1 MHGVVGTSAALTDG
15 KVTNGGVADGTNA
28 ATTRTMLLLLVA
40 MTGVAPISL
49 YMLVP
54 ALPLLANSFAS
65 DISIAQ
71 MTVSLYMVG
80 IACSQILMG
89 PLSDR
94 YGRRPVLLAG
104 LGLMVVASAACIF
117 AESLPQLIAAR
128 FFQALGGA
136 SGMVVSRAIIR
147 DLYHRERI
155 SSMISLVIAVMMIAQ
170 MLSPLSGG
178 LLETAF
184 GWRAIFYVITAGS
197 LAVAVA
203 IALALPE
210 TRRVRLEPSGFRGD
224 VGSLLASRAFIGY
237 VLCQVLASQIIFTFA
252 GGGPYIVVTHMGR
265 TSAEY
270 GAWFATA
277 AFGYLIGNLFCV
289 RFAPRHSLERLIW
302 FGLAL
307 QLFGS
312 LLNLVWGITG
322 LNQTP
327 GWLFGT
333 QMIVMFANA
342 FVMSNSAAGAI
353 SVRPEAAGTAS
364 GAMGFLQMGLG
375 SLLSQFGAYLGGHFA
390 TPAPLNAAVFALS
403 LACASTMIF
412 IIPRRNTV
420 VSEELIEQAEEEAGM
435 V

>member
-1 MHGVVGTSAALTDG
+1 M
-15 KVTNGGVADGTNA
+15 ADGTNT

-54 ALPLLANSFAS
+54 ALPLLAKSFAS

-117 AESLPQLIAAR
+117 AETLPQLIAAR

-170 MLSPLSGG
+170 MLSPLTGG

-307 QLFGS
+307 QL
-312 LLNLVWGITG
+312 
-322 LNQTP
+322 
-327 GWLFGT
+327 
-333 QMIVMFANA
+333 
-342 FVMSNSAAGAI
+342 
-353 SVRPEAAGTAS
+353 VRQPPES
-364 GAMGFLQMGLG
+364 RLG
-375 SLLSQFGAYLGGHFA
+375 HHGPQPDARLAVRHADDRDVRQCVRDVEFRRRRHQR
-390 TPAPLNAAVFALS
+390 PA
-403 LACASTMIF
+403 
-412 IIPRRNTV
+412 
-420 VSEELIEQAEEEAGM
+420 
-435 V
+435 

>member
-1 MHGVVGTSAALTDG
+1 MHGVAGKPAGLTKQDAP
-15 KVTNGGVADGTNA
+15 NP
-28 ATTRTMLLLLVA
+28 RIMLLLLVA

-54 ALPLLANSFAS
+54 ALPLLATSFAS

-94 YGRRPVLLAG
+94 FGRRPVLLVG
-104 LGLMVVASAACIF
+104 LGLMVVASAACTS
-117 AESLPQLIAAR
+117 AHSLPQLIAAR

-136 SGMVVSRAIIR
+136 TGMVVSRAIIR
-147 DLYHRERI
+147 DLYGRERI

-170 MLSPLSGG
+170 MLSPLTGG
-178 LLETAF
+178 LIETAF

-197 LAVAVA
+197 IVVAAA
-203 IALALPE
+203 IAIALPE
-210 TRRVRLEPSGFRGD
+210 TRRARPKTGSGFRGD
-224 VGSLLASRAFIGY
+224 VGSLLTSRAFIGY
-237 VLCQVLASQIIFTFA
+237 VLCQVLASQIIFAFA

-265 TSAEY
+265 TGAEY
-270 GAWFATA
+270 GAWFATTGFA
-277 AFGYLIGNLFCV
+277 YLIGNLFCV
-289 RFAPRHSLERLIW
+289 RFSPRYQLEKLIW

-312 LLNLVWGITG
+312 LLNLIWGIAG
-322 LNQTP
+322 INQEP
-327 GWLFGT
+327 SWLFGT

-375 SLLSQFGAYLGGHFA
+375 SFLSQFGAYLGDHFA
-390 TPAPLNAAVFALS
+390 TPAPLNAAIFALS
-403 LACASTMIF
+403 VACASTMVF
-412 IIPRRNTV
+412 IIPRRNLV
-420 VSEELIEQAEEEAGM
+420 VSQALIEKAEEESGI